1 MRLTDLLRGAGI
13 DAADLATKASVEVHD
28 VSLSSSTVVPGSVFA
43 ALPGH
48 RTHGATYAPDA
59 ISAGAVAIVTDAAG
73 AQMIGSADVP
83 IIILDQP
90 RSALAHLAATLW
102 DHPSKDMTMIGV
114 TGTNGKTSVTHLI
127 QAALVRNGVPCA
139 VIGTLGTLLDGLDNA
154 SHPRTTPEAPDL
166 QATLATVRD
175 AGATAVAMEVSSI
188 ALCEHRVDAIAF
200 DIAVFTGLTHDH
212 LDYHGTMQSYFEA
225 KADLFEPSRAS
236 SGVVVID
243 DEWGR
248 SLKEHARI
256 PITTVSATGAAA
268 DWRVTIDG
276 DRVSIEGLDTAVVR
290 LPVPTGFAVTN
301 LTLSVAVAHALRIPA
316 QLAADAAVSARIPG
330 RMELVS
336 STGGVAFIVD
346 YAHTPD
352 AIRQVVIACASL
364 RPDRGGRVIV
374 VLGAGGDRDSTKRP
388 DMGRAAASG
397 ADVVIVTDD
406 NPRSENPA
414 AIRASVLAGIQG
426 SGCAVTEVADRRE
439 AIELAVQTAQ
449 QGDIVLVLGKGHE
462 TTQEFADHV
471 LPFDDRSVLAF
482 FVEERFGGVEEGGRR

>member
-1 MRLTDLLRGAGI
+1 MRLNDLLRGAGI
-13 DAADLATKASVEVHD
+13 DAADLATDSSVEVHD
-28 VSLSSSTVVPGSVFA
+28 LSLSSSTVLPGSVFA

-48 RTHGATYAPDA
+48 RTHGAAYAPDA
-59 ISAGAVAIVTDAAG
+59 IRAGAVAIVTDVAG
-73 AQMIGSADVP
+73 AAMIGSVGVP
-83 IIILDQP
+83 IVVVDQP
-90 RSALAHLAATLW
+90 RSVLARLAATLW
-102 DHPSKDMTMIGV
+102 DHPSRDMTMIGV

-127 QAALVRNGVPCA
+127 QAALARNGVPCA
-139 VIGTLGTLLDGLDNA
+139 VIGTLGTMFDGLDSA

-166 QATLATVRD
+166 QATFATVRD

-225 KADLFEPSRAS
+225 KADLFEPSRAA

-248 SLKEHARI
+248 SLKERARI
-256 PITTVSATGAAA
+256 PITTVSATGAPA
-268 DWRVTIDG
+268 DWRATIQG
-276 DRVSIEGLDTAVVR
+276 DRVSIEGMDTAVVR
-290 LPVPTGFAVTN
+290 LPVPTGFAVAN
-301 LTLSVAVAHALRIPA
+301 LTLSVAVAHALHIPA

-330 RMELVS
+330 RMELVR

-352 AIRQVVIACASL
+352 AIRQVVASCASL
-364 RPDRGGRVIV
+364 RPEREGRVIV
-374 VLGAGGDRDSTKRP
+374 VLGAGGDRDATKRP
-388 DMGRAAASG
+388 EMGRAAASG
-397 ADVVIVTDD
+397 ADIVIVTDD
-406 NPRSENPA
+406 NPRSEDPA
-414 AIRASVLAGIQG
+414 AIRAAVLGGTRG
-426 SGCAVTEVADRRE
+426 SDCVVTEVADRRE
-439 AIELAVQTAQ
+439 AIASAVQIAQ
-449 QGDIVLVLGKGHE
+449 PRDIVLVLGKGHE

-471 LPFDDRSVLAF
+471 LAFDDRSVLAF